1 MNTYQLFCVVSIKFN
16 ATAINCKQ
24 LLSDFTITIKTN
36 RDIIILPFVRKNINA
51 LLFPLW
57 PYTGQNCN

>member
-24 LLSDFTITIKTN
+24 LLSDFTITIMAVHWTKLQLRGEVNHKTFS
-36 RDIIILPFVRKNINA
+36 LSTTLVTK
-51 LLFPLW
+51 LL
-57 PYTGQNCN
+57 